1 MNTEYIIYG
10 IIAVFLIV
18 FTMWLMGF
26 KNWLVYAV
34 AEAEKILGSG
44 TGQLKL
50 RMVYDMAVARFPIMA
65 KILPFNLFGKLVDAA
80 LDVMNDMIANNTSI
94 AEAITNQIE
103 GEFDDL

>member
-1 MNTEYIIYG
+1 MNTETIIVSG
-10 IIAVFLIV
+10 ILAVFLIV

-34 AEAEKILGSG
+34 AEAEKVLGSG

-65 KILPFNLFGKLVDAA
+65 KILPFNLFSKFVDAA
-80 LDVMNDMIANNTSI
+80 LNVMNDMIANNATI
-94 AEAITNQIE
+94 AEAITNE
-103 GEFDDL
+103 VMGDD